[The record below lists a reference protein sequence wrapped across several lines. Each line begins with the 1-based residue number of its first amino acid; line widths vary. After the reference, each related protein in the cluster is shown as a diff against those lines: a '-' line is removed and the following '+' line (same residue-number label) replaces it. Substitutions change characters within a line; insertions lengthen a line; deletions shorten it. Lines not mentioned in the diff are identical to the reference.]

1 MSLKMLLTEQMMI
14 TCAIVCKKP
23 KIQSAISSR
32 KTTFSSF
39 LSLFH
44 VQCFSQGHT
53 AFSLHFFFFCILF
66 LQEPHKTN
74 NWWEVH
80 KRIAFTYFRCWR
92 PGVACHVFFFLGKK
106 KKKMFRDWTL
116 LYLKVRVLQM
126 CNGWYSCTY
135 SCTAEIDFKV
145 SEVGIFREYQS

>member
-23 KIQSAISSR
+23 KIQSAFSSR

-39 LSLFH
+39 LFLFH

-53 AFSLHFFFFCILF
+53 AFSLDFFFVFFFSRSLTKQITGGKFIKGL
-66 LQEPHKTN
+66 LLLTSGADGLV
-74 NWWEVH
+74 WL
-80 KRIAFTYFRCWR
+80 AMS
-92 PGVACHVFFFLGKK
+92 FFFLG